1 MIVVFKRLLEQFA
14 ADPDTDTGTDHR
26 DKNLAHKARGT
37 QADQTEQ
44 DVANKT
50 AQDTQHDVAHGRCLT
65 AHDAASNGTGQS
77 TDQQT
82 ENKTK
87 HCNAS

>member
-44 DVANKT
+44 DAANKT
-50 AQDTQHDVAHGRCLT
+50 AQDTQQDIAHGRGLT
-65 AHDAASNGTGQS
+65 AHDTASNLTGQS

-87 HCNAS
+87 H